1 MPELDI
7 NQPSTRQMQQIIKEK
22 SSLEI
27 KLVTGDVFNGQL
39 TWQDTDYF
47 CLLLAGDKSKI
58 VINRSAV
65 VYIKPQGA

>member
-7 NQPSTRQMQQIIKEK
+7 NQPSTRQMQQIIKDK

-39 TWQDTDYF
+39 FWQDTDYF
-47 CLLLAGDKSKI
+47 CLLLAGDATKVI
-58 VINRSAV
+58 VNKSAV
-65 VYIKPQGA
+65 AYIKPQ

>member
-39 TWQDTDYF
+39 SWQDTDYF
-47 CLLLAGDKSKI
+47 CLLLAANATK
-58 VINRSAV
+58 VIINKSAV
-65 VYIKPQGA
+65 AYIKPQPV